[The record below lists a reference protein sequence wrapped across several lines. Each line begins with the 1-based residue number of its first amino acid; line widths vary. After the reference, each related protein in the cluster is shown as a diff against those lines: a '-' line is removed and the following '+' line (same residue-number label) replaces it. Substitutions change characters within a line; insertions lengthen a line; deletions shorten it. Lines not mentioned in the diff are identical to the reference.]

1 MLSKINE
8 KLEEAYP
15 YFSLKKNQEKEVTSY
30 YDMGNDFYKL
40 WLGEKLQRVPR
51 AGEENV

>member
-15 YFSLKKNQEKEVTSY
+15 YFSFQKEVTSY

>member
-15 YFSLKKNQEKEVTSY
+15 YFSFQKEPGKRG
-30 YDMGNDFYKL
+30 DQL
-40 WLGEKLQRVPR
+40 L
-51 AGEENV
+51 